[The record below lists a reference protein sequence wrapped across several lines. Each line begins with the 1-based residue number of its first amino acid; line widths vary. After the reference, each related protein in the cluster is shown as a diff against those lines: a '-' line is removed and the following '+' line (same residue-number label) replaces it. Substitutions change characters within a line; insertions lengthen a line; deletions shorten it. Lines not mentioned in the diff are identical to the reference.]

1 METGV
6 YPIHTS
12 WCTIPIKKA
21 CSGNPS
27 IPGKFS
33 GGSNLIMRKTYC
45 GWKKILYQLGTIR
58 YLRNTVNNGRK
69 MGKTIYQL
77 DLKSIHHYLPL
88 LSTLPKTSFFC
99 ILDAFDLTSQ
109 RHENSWWLLGESSGG
124 SGKEKAFG
132 LFLFIYPSGKSTI
145 FFLWMVPQY
154 SEYSWYLEWFYFGGT
169 PNQLKSKY
177 QTRWF
182 RTKGVVSHQDILQR
196 SCIPERL
203 DVFVGFLYRVDFWR
217 LKSLAFAHINQ
228 GTETITM
235 W

>member
-1 METGV
+1 MEGKWEKQSTNW
-6 YPIHTS
+6 I
-12 WCTIPIKKA
+12 W
-21 CSGNPS
+21 NPS
-27 IPGKFS
+27 TIIYHYYLLYPRHLFFAFWMHSTSHRNVTKIHDGYWGNHPG
-33 GGSNLIMRKTYC
+33 GLER
-45 GWKKILYQLGTIR
+45 R
-58 YLRNTVNNGRK
+58 R
-69 MGKTIYQL
+69 
-77 DLKSIHHYLPL
+77 PL
-88 LSTLPKTSFFC
+88 VYFY
-99 ILDAFDLTSQ
+99 
-109 RHENSWWLLGESSGG
+109 
-124 SGKEKAFG
+124 
-132 LFLFIYPSGKSTI
+132 LFIPVENPPF